1 MTGRRQV
8 IAAIGGAVSA
18 WSLDAHAQR
27 PARVP
32 RLGFLA
38 TGVAGAPETWPGLD
52 TLREALRQLGYI
64 EGQSIVIEF
73 RSAGGRI
80 ERLPE
85 LARELVESRVDVIFA
100 GATPASRAALQATK
114 TIPIVASAMGDP
126 VGDGLVASLARPG
139 GNLTGTTF
147 LGPELVPK
155 RLALLRELLPTATRV
170 AVLWHPDVF
179 GEQTMKEMQR
189 EIGDAAGPLGLQ
201 LRFSAAHNA
210 DELDR
215 AFADIAGARA
225 DAMLQFPSPV
235 LYAERQRIVELAAR
249 QRLPAMYNAREFI
262 ELGGLIG
269 YGTSLEALTRRGAT
283 YIDRILKGAKPSELP
298 VEQPSK
304 FELFINLKTARA
316 LGLAVPPSILAR
328 ADEVI
333 E

>member
-1 MTGRRQV
+1 MTV
-8 IAAIGGAVSA
+8 
-18 WSLDAHAQR
+18 
-27 PARVP
+27 
-32 RLGFLA
+32 
-38 TGVAGAPETWPGLD
+38 
-52 TLREALRQLGYI
+52 
-64 EGQSIVIEF
+64 
-73 RSAGGRI
+73 
-80 ERLPE
+80 
-85 LARELVESRVDVIFA
+85 
-100 GATPASRAALQATK
+100 
-114 TIPIVASAMGDP
+114 
-126 VGDGLVASLARPG
+126 
-139 GNLTGTTF
+139 
-147 LGPELVPK
+147 
-155 RLALLRELLPTATRV
+155 
-170 AVLWHPDVF
+170 
-179 GEQTMKEMQR
+179 MQQ

-201 LRFSAAHNA
+201 LQFSPAHNL

-225 DAMLQFPSPV
+225 DAMFQFPSPV